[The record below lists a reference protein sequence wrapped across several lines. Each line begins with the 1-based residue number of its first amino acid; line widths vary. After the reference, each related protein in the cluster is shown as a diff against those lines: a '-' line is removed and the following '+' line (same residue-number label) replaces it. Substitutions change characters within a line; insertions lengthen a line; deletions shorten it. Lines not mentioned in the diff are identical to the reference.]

1 MWKENQVTH
10 YTFEGREAIVVR
22 PEEPNGLLV
31 WKAEYFAAFQ
41 GFEEAMIERGY
52 TLCYVGHPTRW
63 APDSELDVVS
73 AFLQS
78 VAERYDLDP
87 RVIAVGMSCG
97 GLLSAKFAEKYPE
110 QIGVLYLDAPVL
122 NILSMLGMGEA
133 EFSETMYRELSD
145 TYGFSRSTAV
155 NFRESPIDNMT
166 PLIAHDIPVILLY
179 GNADSLV
186 IYAEN
191 GRVLEDYYRA
201 HGGRIK
207 VICRSMCGHHPHGL
221 DDPQPIIDFV
231 EREF

>member
-41 GFEEAMIERGY
+41 NFEEAMVERGY

-73 AFLQS
+73 AFLRS

-166 PLIAHDIPVILLY
+166 PLIEHDIPVILLY

>member
-10 YTFEGREAIVVR
+10 YTFAEREAIVVR

-41 GFEEAMIERGY
+41 GFEEAMVERGY

-73 AFLQS
+73 AFLRS

-97 GLLSAKFAEKYPE
+97 GLLSTKFAEKYPE

-133 EFSETMYRELSD
+133 AFSETIYRELSD
-145 TYGFSRSTAV
+145 TYGLSRSTAV
-155 NFRESPIDNMT
+155 NFRESPIDNLA

-179 GNADSLV
+179 GNADEVV

-191 GRVLEDYYRA
+191 GRVLEDYYRT
-201 HGGRIK
+201 HSGRIK